1 MPRAPF
7 HTLRQ
12 RLADR
17 LLTTD
22 PTQRLRLAQSGLAMA
37 LMALSVAIL
46 VYAARLAGTP
56 ALVVAAWAALSLGG
70 MVVFF
75 AAIRFGWSR
84 GFADPSLTMVQMV
97 FAITSGAIAY
107 AMAGPMR
114 GATFVVL
121 LAILMFGMFQLRPR
135 ALLLV
140 SLYALGLFGTAM
152 AVMAWQLPQVYRPA
166 VELGHFL
173 MLAATLPAVSLLAGR
188 LTVLRERS
196 RHQRRD
202 LAEALARIQALAM
215 RDELTGL
222 INRRH
227 MLELLEQERQ
237 RCVRSGRTFCVAM
250 IDIDRFKEVNDR
262 YGHAAGDEVLQRLA
276 REALSAV
283 RVADVLARWGGDEFV
298 LLLSDA
304 RLQLARGGVERVR
317 QRIEAVSLRVGE
329 QPLQVTISAGL
340 AEHIAGESVATALAR
355 ADAALYEAKAQ
366 GRNRT
371 VAADGSGAP

>member
-329 QPLQVTISAGL
+329 QALQVTISAGL
-340 AEHIAGESVATALAR
+340 AEHIAGESVAIALAR

>member
-1 MPRAPF
+1 MVRAPF

-22 PTQRLRLAQSGLAMA
+22 PTQRLRLAQSGLAMV

-56 ALVVAAWAALSLGG
+56 ALAVSTWAALSLGG

-84 GFADPSLTMVQMV
+84 GFIDPSLTVVQMV

-121 LAILMFGMFQLRPR
+121 LAILMFGMFQLRAR
-135 ALLLV
+135 ALWRV
-140 SLYALGLFGTAM
+140 SLYALGLFGTVM
-152 AVMAWQLPQVYRPA
+152 SLMAWQMPQVYRPA

-173 MLAATLPAVSLLAGR
+173 MLAVTLPAVSLLAGR
-188 LTVLRERS
+188 LTALRERS

-250 IDIDRFKEVNDR
+250 IDIDRFKDVNDQ

-317 QRIEAVSLRVGE
+317 QRIEAAPLRVGE
-329 QPLQVTISAGL
+329 QALQVTISAGL

-366 GRNRT
+366 GCNRT
-371 VAADGSGAP
+371 VATDGSGAP

>member
-371 VAADGSGAP
+371 VAADGAGAP

>member
-1 MPRAPF
+1 
-7 HTLRQ
+7 
-12 RLADR
+12 
-17 LLTTD
+17 
-22 PTQRLRLAQSGLAMA
+22 
-37 LMALSVAIL
+37 
-46 VYAARLAGTP
+46 
-56 ALVVAAWAALSLGG
+56 
-70 MVVFF
+70 
-75 AAIRFGWSR
+75 
-84 GFADPSLTMVQMV
+84 
-97 FAITSGAIAY
+97 
-107 AMAGPMR
+107 
-114 GATFVVL
+114 
-121 LAILMFGMFQLRPR
+121 
-135 ALLLV
+135 
-140 SLYALGLFGTAM
+140 
-152 AVMAWQLPQVYRPA
+152 
-166 VELGHFL
+166 
-173 MLAATLPAVSLLAGR
+173 
-188 LTVLRERS
+188 
-196 RHQRRD
+196 
-202 LAEALARIQALAM
+202 M

-250 IDIDRFKEVNDR
+250 IDIDRFKDVNDR

-329 QPLQVTISAGL
+329 QALQVTISAGL

>member
-1 MPRAPF
+1 
-7 HTLRQ
+7 
-12 RLADR
+12 
-17 LLTTD
+17 
-22 PTQRLRLAQSGLAMA
+22 
-37 LMALSVAIL
+37 
-46 VYAARLAGTP
+46 
-56 ALVVAAWAALSLGG
+56 
-70 MVVFF
+70 
-75 AAIRFGWSR
+75 
-84 GFADPSLTMVQMV
+84 MVQMV
-97 FAITSGAIAY
+97 FAITSDAIAY

-135 ALLLV
+135 ALLRV

-329 QPLQVTISAGL
+329 RPLQVTSSAGL

-371 VAADGSGAP
+371 VAADGAGAP

>member
-329 QPLQVTISAGL
+329 QALQVTISAGL

>member
-56 ALVVAAWAALSLGG
+56 APVVAAWAALSLGG

-84 GFADPSLTMVQMV
+84 GLADPSLTMVQMV

-329 QPLQVTISAGL
+329 QALQVTISAGL

>member
-56 ALVVAAWAALSLGG
+56 APVVAAWAALSLGG

-250 IDIDRFKEVNDR
+250 IDIDRFKDVNDR

-329 QPLQVTISAGL
+329 QALQVTISAGL

>member
-135 ALLLV
+135 ALLRV

-166 VELGHFL
+166 VEFGHFL

-371 VAADGSGAP
+371 VAADGAGAP

>member
-12 RLADR
+12 RLADM

-22 PTQRLRLAQSGLAMA
+22 PIQRLRLAQSGLAMV

-56 ALVVAAWAALSLGG
+56 ALAVAGWATLSLGG
-70 MVVFF
+70 MVAFF

-84 GFADPSLTMVQMV
+84 GFADPSLTVVQMV
-97 FAITSGAIAY
+97 FAISSGAIAY

-140 SLYALGLFGTAM
+140 SLYALGLFG
-152 AVMAWQLPQVYRPA
+152 AVMALMAWQQPQVYRPA

-317 QRIEAVSLRVGE
+317 QRIEAVPLRVGE
-329 QPLQVTISAGL
+329 QALQVTISAGL

>member
-1 MPRAPF
+1 MLRAPF

-70 MVVFF
+70 MAVFF

-140 SLYALGLFGTAM
+140 GLYALGLFGTAM

-250 IDIDRFKEVNDR
+250 IDIDRFKDVNDR

-329 QPLQVTISAGL
+329 QALQVTISAGL

-371 VAADGSGAP
+371 VAADGSGLP

>member
-84 GFADPSLTMVQMV
+84 GLADPSLTMVQMV

-250 IDIDRFKEVNDR
+250 IDIDRFKDVNDR

-329 QPLQVTISAGL
+329 RPLQVTISAGL

>member
-70 MVVFF
+70 MAVFF

-84 GFADPSLTMVQMV
+84 GLADPSLTMVQMV

-329 QPLQVTISAGL
+329 QALQVTISAGL

-371 VAADGSGAP
+371 VAADGAGAP

>member
-366 GRNRT
+366 GRNCT
-371 VAADGSGAP
+371 VAADGAGAP

>member
-22 PTQRLRLAQSGLAMA
+22 PTQRLRLAQSGLAMV
-37 LMALSVAIL
+37 LMALSVVIL

-56 ALVVAAWAALSLGG
+56 APAVAAWAALSLGG

-84 GFADPSLTMVQMV
+84 GFVDPSLTVVQMV

-135 ALLLV
+135 ALWRV
-140 SLYALGLFGTAM
+140 SLYALGLFGTVM
-152 AVMAWQLPQVYRPA
+152 AVMAWRQPQVYRPA

-188 LTVLRERS
+188 LTALRERS

-250 IDIDRFKEVNDR
+250 IDIDRFKDVNDR

-329 QPLQVTISAGL
+329 QALQVTISAGL

>member
-56 ALVVAAWAALSLGG
+56 APVVAAWAALSLGG

-84 GFADPSLTMVQMV
+84 GLADPSLTMVQMV

>member
-56 ALVVAAWAALSLGG
+56 ALAVAAWAALSLGG

-329 QPLQVTISAGL
+329 QALQVTISAGL

>member
-1 MPRAPF
+1 
-7 HTLRQ
+7 
-12 RLADR
+12 
-17 LLTTD
+17 
-22 PTQRLRLAQSGLAMA
+22 
-37 LMALSVAIL
+37 
-46 VYAARLAGTP
+46 
-56 ALVVAAWAALSLGG
+56 
-70 MVVFF
+70 
-75 AAIRFGWSR
+75 
-84 GFADPSLTMVQMV
+84 
-97 FAITSGAIAY
+97 
-107 AMAGPMR
+107 
-114 GATFVVL
+114 
-121 LAILMFGMFQLRPR
+121 
-135 ALLLV
+135 
-140 SLYALGLFGTAM
+140 
-152 AVMAWQLPQVYRPA
+152 MAWRQPQVYRPA

-173 MLAATLPAVSLLAGR
+173 MLAVTLPAVSLLAGR
-188 LTVLRERS
+188 LTALRERS

-250 IDIDRFKEVNDR
+250 IDIDRFKDVNDR

-329 QPLQVTISAGL
+329 QALQVTISAGL

-371 VAADGSGAP
+371 VAADGSGPP